1 MSVQTLR
8 RKHDARFPG
17 IEAYLDADRATA
29 KSLNIELFTFP
40 VGRVEDLDGV
50 FVRMRETDVDGIK
63 IVPAGVIDLPGFFGP
78 LMT

>member
-1 MSVQTLR
+1 LR